1 MTFPGTLPPPR
12 AGHGPRARYAGLDI
26 GGTKIEGVVLD
37 AAGVVLAHRRAATV
51 PGPAGILA
59 GAAALLGTLAADAG
73 GPGALAGVGVGTA
86 GVVDEREGRILH
98 AVNLGV
104 DGDGLA
110 LAAGLTAATGVPARV
125 ENDVN
130 AAAVGVHAA
139 LGAPAGDLALLS
151 VGTGLAAG
159 FVLDGRLHRGSRG
172 GAGEV
177 GHLPVVPGGPEC
189 VCGQRGC
196 LEAVASGRALARRW
210 RELGRPRTSRPAAAV
225 VAAVAAG
232 DAEATVVWREFCGH
246 LATAVRILLQTVDVD
261 VVVLGGGVAGVGA
274 PLVSGVREALARD
287 AAVSDLVRRLDPA
300 ARLVPVPAGRS
311 LAAVGAALLGRA
323 AAEPGS

>member
-1 MTFPGTLPPPR
+1 MTVPGALRPR
-12 AGHGPRARYAGLDI
+12 AGHGPGLRSAGLDI

-37 AAGVVLAHRRAATV
+37 AAGAVVAHRRAATV
-51 PGPAGILA
+51 PGPAGILG
-59 GAAALLGTLAADAG
+59 GAVALLEGLAADSG
-73 GPGALAGVGVGTA
+73 GPETLAGVGVGTA
-86 GVVDEREGRILH
+86 GVVDERAGRLLH
-98 AVNLGV
+98 AVNLGI

-139 LGAPAGDLALLS
+139 LGSPAADLALLS

-159 FVLDGRLHRGSRG
+159 FVLGGRLHRGARG

-177 GHLPVVPGGPEC
+177 GHLPVVAGGPEC

-196 LEAVASGRALARRW
+196 LEAVASGGALARRW
-210 RELGRPRTSRPAAAV
+210 RELGRPPSLRPAAAV
-225 VAAVAAG
+225 VAAAAAG
-232 DAEATVVWREFCGH
+232 DPEAAAVWREFCGH

-274 PLVSGVREALARD
+274 PLVTGVREALARQ
-287 AAVSDLVRRLDPA
+287 AAASDLLRRLDPG
-300 ARLVPVPAGRS
+300 ARVVPVPAGRS

-323 AAEPGS
+323 GAEQGS

>member
-1 MTFPGTLPPPR
+1 MPGTLPPPR
-12 AGHGPRARYAGLDI
+12 TGHGTRRRYAGLDI

-37 AAGVVLAHRRAATV
+37 ASGSALAHRRAATV
-51 PGPAGILA
+51 PGPDGVLA
-59 GAAALLGTLAADAG
+59 GAVAVLRALAADAG
-73 GPGALAGVGVGTA
+73 GPRTLAGVGVGAA

-139 LGAPAGDLALLS
+139 LGSPPADLALLS

-159 FVLDGRLHRGSRG
+159 FVLGGRLHRGARG

-177 GHLPVVPGGPEC
+177 GHLPVVADGPEC

-210 RELGRPRTSRPAAAV
+210 QELGRRPSSRPAAAV
-225 VAAVAAG
+225 VSAAAAG
-232 DAEATVVWREFCGH
+232 DAAAAQVWQEFCGH
-246 LATAVRILLQTVDVD
+246 LAMAVRILLQTVDVD
-261 VVVLGGGVAGVGA
+261 TVVLGGGVAGVGA
-274 PLVSGVREALARD
+274 PLVSGVRQALARQ
-287 AAVSDLVRRLDPA
+287 AAESDLVRRLDPE

-311 LAAVGAALLGRA
+311 LAAAGAALLGRA
-323 AAEPGS
+323 AAEQGS